1 MDLLDEIEFKEQQI
15 YRLKNLLNRYKEQE
29 IPENNK
35 KKNLDKP
42 KQLPLPF
49 VANIMD
55 PVTITMI
62 ALNIYVIVLMVS

>member
-15 YRLKNLLNRYKEQE
+15 SRLNNLFNKYKEQE

-35 KKNLDKP
+35 KKSPEKS

-49 VANIMD
+49 CG
-55 PVTITMI
+55 
-62 ALNIYVIVLMVS
+62 

>member
-15 YRLKNLLNRYKEQE
+15 SRLNKLLKKYKEQE

-35 KKNLDKP
+35 KKNPVKS

-49 VANIMD
+49 CG
-55 PVTITMI
+55 
-62 ALNIYVIVLMVS
+62 